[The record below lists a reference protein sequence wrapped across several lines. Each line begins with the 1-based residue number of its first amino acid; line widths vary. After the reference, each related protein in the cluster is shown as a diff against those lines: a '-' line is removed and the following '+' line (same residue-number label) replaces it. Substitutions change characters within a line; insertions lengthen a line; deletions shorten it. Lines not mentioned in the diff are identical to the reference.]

1 MSAPRARPVVVTRA
15 EETDGP
21 LSRELKGLGLEVLL
35 WPAVSVGPADPAPLA
50 AALAEVHA
58 FAWVVFASRH
68 AVAAVC
74 ELLPAPPA
82 GVQVAAVGH
91 ATAQELRARGW
102 PVDLVPGEAHA
113 AALVAALGAQL
124 APGARVLF
132 PASSRALPLIAAG
145 LAQHGARV
153 SQVEAYRT
161 CGTALD
167 VAECHA
173 WIERDGVA
181 AVTFASPSA
190 VSELAQALGAE
201 DFRRLLSQAAAV
213 AIGHTTAHEL
223 ATRGQPAVVAAS
235 ATLQGLAQTTHRLLQ
250 TR

>member
-1 MSAPRARPVVVTRA
+1 MSAPVPRPVVVTRA
-15 EETDGP
+15 EAADGP

-50 AALAEVHA
+50 AALAEVHS
-58 FAWVVFASRH
+58 FAWIIFASRH

-74 ELLPAPPA
+74 ELLPVPPA
-82 GVQVAAVGH
+82 GVQVAAVGS

-102 PVDLVPGEAHA
+102 PVHLVPAEAHA
-113 AALVAALGAQL
+113 AALVTALAAQL
-124 APGARVLF
+124 APGARVLY

-145 LAQHGARV
+145 LAQLGARV

-190 VSELAQALGAE
+190 VSELARALGAE

-213 AIGHTTAHEL
+213 AIGSTTAHEL
-223 ATRGQPAVVAAS
+223 AARGHQAVVAAT
-235 ATLQGLAQTTHRLLQ
+235 ATLQGLAQTTLRLLQ